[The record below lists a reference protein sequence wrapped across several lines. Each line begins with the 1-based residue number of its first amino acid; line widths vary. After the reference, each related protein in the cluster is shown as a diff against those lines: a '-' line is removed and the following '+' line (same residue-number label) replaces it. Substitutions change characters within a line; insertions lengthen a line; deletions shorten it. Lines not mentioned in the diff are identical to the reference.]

1 LSHLTTPATNHL
13 LTWELPG
20 IYLTDMSWEESTR
33 QKMLHLKLPTDP
45 RWVGIAEMQ
54 IEDILVD
61 HAYCEQK
68 AASSCISL
76 ILRYPDLDELVETL
90 TPIVAEEWGHF
101 ERVMEQLRK
110 RNMKFGFP
118 RKDEYVIKLNGFVKK
133 GGSRKQQLTE
143 HLLLNALIEAR
154 SCERFKLLSKHI
166 QDEELKKFYYEL
178 MISEAGHYVT
188 FIEMARKFHDPEY
201 VNQRWQ
207 EWLDY
212 EASILKEMELRGDR
226 MH

>member
-1 LSHLTTPATNHL
+1 MT
-13 LTWELPG
+13 
-20 IYLTDMSWEESTR
+20 WEESTR

-76 ILRYPDLDELVETL
+76 ILRFVDLDELVDTL
-90 TPIVAEEWGHF
+90 TPIVAEEWAHF
-101 ERVMEQLRK
+101 ERVLDQLRK
-110 RNMKFGFP
+110 RGMKFGFP
-118 RKDEYVIKLNGFVKK
+118 RKDEYVIKLNEFVKK
-133 GGSRKQQLTE
+133 GGNRMQQLTE
-143 HLLLNALIEAR
+143 QLLLNALIEAR
-154 SCERFKLLSKHI
+154 SCERFKLLSKNI
-166 QDEELKKFYYEL
+166 ADEELQKFYYEL

-188 FIEMARKFHDPEY
+188 FIELARKYQDVEK
-201 VNQRWQ
+201 VNTRWQ
-207 EWLDY
+207 EWLNY
-212 EASILKEMELRGDR
+212 EAEVLKNLGVRGDR